1 MSLMRINH
9 VRNEIRKLEAVINN
23 LTKNYH
29 VNFKE
34 YDSQLQGVEGFFN
47 EKMKEAQN
55 SQNWDTLYD
64 INTKKR
70 IYTQPLDNLES
81 LAKFQNELML
91 VKHAALIENMIVK
104 IFWCLICLLK
114 KEEYK
119 NKYFI
124 EINNFSDSFEAASK
138 ISELTDGTINLK
150 KTKFWYLYETLK
162 TIRNSIAHGDPL
174 FEMSYRRAMKFNA
187 EIDII
192 YLSSEKNRCEHTK
205 DIYPSLL
212 HPTKDKKSIWF
223 CCLKSDLSGLNKL
236 NSKCLIFVEEVR
248 NIYLEYGSQNGF
260 STHQLYGCRP

>member
-9 VRNEIRKLEAVINN
+9 VRNEIKKLEAVISN

-34 YDSQLQGVEGFFN
+34 YDSQLQSVEVFFN
-47 EKMKEAQN
+47 EKIKEAQN

-64 INTKKR
+64 INTQKR
-70 IYTQPLDNLES
+70 IYTQPLEHLES

-91 VKHAALIENMIVK
+91 VKHTALIENMIVK
-104 IFWCLICLLK
+104 IFWCLTCLLK

-150 KTKFWYLYETLK
+150 K
-162 TIRNSIAHGDPL
+162 NSGT
-174 FEMSYRRAMKFNA
+174 YMK
-187 EIDII
+187 
-192 YLSSEKNRCEHTK
+192 H
-205 DIYPSLL
+205 
-212 HPTKDKKSIWF
+212 
-223 CCLKSDLSGLNKL
+223 
-236 NSKCLIFVEEVR
+236 
-248 NIYLEYGSQNGF
+248 
-260 STHQLYGCRP
+260 